1 MKDIVLINLLEKAK
15 KQNKAVQLEGD
26 GGIDMEHIEPDEK
39 YFFQDDCL
47 ILEDRIFDCSYIAF
61 AKLTK
66 NAAERELEF
75 TEHLNKVWGYH
86 EEV

>member
-1 MKDIVLINLLEKAK
+1 
-15 KQNKAVQLEGD
+15 
-26 GGIDMEHIEPDEK
+26 MEHIEPDEK
-39 YFFQDDCL
+39 YFFQDGCL

-75 TEHLNKVWGYH
+75 TEHLNKSLGLS
-86 EEV
+86 